1 ADRRRGRQWYLRHDP
16 DAPGAD
22 VPRPRFGHQPH
33 QSRLRGAGPRVRRVR
48 RNRGDH
54 GAVRARVRAGAGKRP
69 SRNHPLP
76 AGQPGHYA
84 HRYAGSDSRSGAK
97 EAGDDMNDER
107 LMEGKV
113 AVVTGA
119 GNGIGRAIAVMM
131 AAHGAKVVINDIGVS
146 LTGEGGSASPA
157 EETREAIVAAGGEA
171 AISTDSV
178 ADPESAKKIVQCALD
193 NFGRIDAVVNNAGIL
208 RDSI

>member
-1 ADRRRGRQWYLRHDP
+1 MIRRPPRSTRTDTLFPYTTLFRSPALQTRQPGDHADNDTRPDPRRGE
-16 DAPGAD
+16 AATG
-22 VPRPRFGHQPH
+22 
-33 QSRLRGAGPRVRRVR
+33 
-48 RNRGDH
+48 GDMTDT
-54 GAVRARVRAGAGKRP
+54 G
-69 SRNHPLP
+69 
-76 AGQPGHYA
+76 
-84 HRYAGSDSRSGAK
+84 
-97 EAGDDMNDER
+97 

-157 EETREAIVAAGGEA
+157 EETRDAIRAAGGEA

-178 ADPESAKKIVQCALD
+178 ADPDSAKKIAQ
-193 NFGRIDAVVNNAGIL
+193 
-208 RDSI
+208 